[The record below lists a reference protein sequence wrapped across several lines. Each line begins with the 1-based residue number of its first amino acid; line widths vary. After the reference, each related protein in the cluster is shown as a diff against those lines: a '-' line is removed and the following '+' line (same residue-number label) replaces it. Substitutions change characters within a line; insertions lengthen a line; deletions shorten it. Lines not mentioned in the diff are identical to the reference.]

1 MKVSTAPG
9 HKEYKEDL
17 VVGEIKSG
25 DRQWQLSG
33 QVPGVDPTKGTKR
46 TTQPIDP

>member
-1 MKVSTAPG
+1 MKLSAALG
-9 HKEYKEDL
+9 RKEYKEDL

-46 TTQPIDP
+46 ATQPIDP